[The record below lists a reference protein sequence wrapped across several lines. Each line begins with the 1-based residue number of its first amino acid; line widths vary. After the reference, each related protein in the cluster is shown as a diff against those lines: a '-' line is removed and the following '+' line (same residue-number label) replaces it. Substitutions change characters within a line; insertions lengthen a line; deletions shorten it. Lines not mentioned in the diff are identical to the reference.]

1 MNKIRVNAFVTDECY
16 KFIQETSQELGLS
29 VSGFINLCVNQYK
42 QQSIALATMKNFE
55 EYITRL
61 EIMQKKQQNND
72 MYSIQN
78 RVNR

>member
-16 KFIQETSQELGLS
+16 KFIQECSQELGLS

-42 QQSIALATMKNFE
+42 QQSVALATMKNFE

-61 EIMQKKQQNND
+61 EIMQKKQED
-72 MYSIQN
+72 KEMYSIQN
-78 RVNR
+78 RTDK